1 MSVKI
6 GQLGDHYDPTIDPRF
21 SKVGKQVCKDTGPLT
36 KARMV
41 TRRSRPL
48 LALSGH
54 RLVRRTSA
62 FDPADIGR
70 VRLTSDLAKVA
81 SAAGFV
87 DTDDDQNERGC
98 HEHPTRMATARRP
111 KVAESANREPC
122 VLLEPVCSGD

>member
-41 TRRSRPL
+41 TSRSRPL

-54 RLVRRTSA
+54 SNDTSECPLLGVKQTSRFPLHMSA
-62 FDPADIGR
+62 FDPKRTLGAERLPRSKPFGSAD
-70 VRLTSDLAKVA
+70 
-81 SAAGFV
+81 
-87 DTDDDQNERGC
+87 
-98 HEHPTRMATARRP
+98 
-111 KVAESANREPC
+111 
-122 VLLEPVCSGD
+122 LEQALGVVSEE

>member
-41 TRRSRPL
+41 TSRSRPL

-54 RLVRRTSA
+54 TSECPLLGVKQTSRFALQMSA
-62 FDPADIGR
+62 FDPKR
-70 VRLTSDLAKVA
+70 TFVRT
-81 SAAGFV
+81 
-87 DTDDDQNERGC
+87 
-98 HEHPTRMATARRP
+98 
-111 KVAESANREPC
+111 
-122 VLLEPVCSGD
+122 

>member
-41 TRRSRPL
+41 TSRSRPL

-54 RLVRRTSA
+54 PTTPPNVRYW
-62 FDPADIGR
+62 G
-70 VRLTSDLAKVA
+70 
-81 SAAGFV
+81 
-87 DTDDDQNERGC
+87 
-98 HEHPTRMATARRP
+98 
-111 KVAESANREPC
+111 
-122 VLLEPVCSGD
+122 

>member
-6 GQLGDHYDPTIDPRF
+6 GQLGDHYDPTIDSRF

-41 TRRSRPL
+41 TSRSRPL

-70 VRLTSDLAKVA
+70 VR
-81 SAAGFV
+81 
-87 DTDDDQNERGC
+87 
-98 HEHPTRMATARRP
+98 
-111 KVAESANREPC
+111 
-122 VLLEPVCSGD
+122 

>member
-41 TRRSRPL
+41 TSRSRPL

-54 RLVRRTSA
+54 SNDTSECPLLGVKQTSRFALHMSA
-62 FDPADIGR
+62 FDPKR
-70 VRLTSDLAKVA
+70 TSRGLAANDPKTVF
-81 SAAGFV
+81 GQIPEKYFV
-87 DTDDDQNERGC
+87 DSS
-98 HEHPTRMATARRP
+98 P
-111 KVAESANREPC
+111 
-122 VLLEPVCSGD
+122 